1 MSWGSFGSGFSQTF
15 NPQLIGGA
23 IREGVADY
31 QHDKAYKAA
40 QDEYD
45 KSIQDIVDKQNTAEN
60 PVGLSKPAPGV
71 DPQVSYAP
79 VSVDGQPMD
88 QQGGGDV
95 ASALDFSKGGKG
107 GSSFPKYSKEDA
119 LRDRDAAMEKLRD
132 ARTEA
137 DIDREF
143 DPRMRR
149 QMRKEYEAEKNDRAY
164 RGEMKSMYEGVMNG
178 DAAST
183 KKLMDFMNLNGAGL
197 SMGKDGQ
204 MIGPDGKPFTPTAQ
218 QKMEALNG
226 YAAMSD
232 FFRPGGS
239 SFSDYL
245 RNAHSIA
252 ENRRASNADARAGEQ
267 LQLSKNA
274 DARAQGV
281 YEGKDYNS
289 RLAGQRQRFYE
300 AKLAY
305 EQQKDEDNYALKV
318 LQTILPSN
326 DAGAG
331 SGGTGGTSGAAYT
344 ASTPS
349 MDANGHQSYRVSTTI
364 GGTKSLTTA
373 NMVEKEG
380 GLVEVHPTFGDNP
393 ETIEALKAEVQSKL
407 GGQGRITTLWNPTT
421 NRSEYGVVGPQGAYF
436 YGNDP
441 KTNAITLPDKPT
453 LPLSVAKE
461 LELDSSGH
469 VPFVDRQNAELQQAA
484 MAVKSNPK
492 DPEIFAAAKAKVL
505 QILGRP
511 SRQSVPRAPMG
522 AAAGA
527 QPPQQAINAYGNRG
541 GSASTGAPAQPQ
553 TASKSASAPAAGG
566 PQGGGVSRQGV
577 LVTLANGATRLYPE
591 GTDPRTV
598 AGAVSAT
605 DMYGRQIGSPW
616 EDTFK
621 IDALT
626 VGTPYDQ
633 VGQGKVE
640 EDNRQNTTDMFSGSN
655 ASAGAKTTMA
665 SIASGGDRA
674 QPDTTVQQGN
684 EAPANREQSAT
695 ALPARRDHG
704 AFSETRVGKALGAI
718 GQKISDLYHS
728 GEGKEYTGNG
738 WQDEDYRPDAERT
751 PGPLEGAG
759 EKAVDL
765 AKRQY
770 DLHERAAAAAE
781 EQRRTNR
788 AHSDTPPSVVEK
800 VARAVG
806 DLYHS
811 GEGKEYTGN
820 GWQDEDY
827 RPSAER
833 TPGPLEGVAEKAI
846 DAYNR
851 GGKVLA
857 EHEAAR
863 NKEAS
868 ESRERAGQAVHDLMH
883 SGEGREH
890 ESTWSADED
899 YRPDAERTPG
909 PLEGAAEKASK
920 WVSEF
925 PGKVADAYDAATAKH
940 NGEYDEIA
948 RAHQNEL
955 GGQPKSRPLADE
967 PYDEGSPSLQK
978 VGEAV
983 GSALKFAR
991 DRMGSTETGTPPE
1004 LDTTNLVGKESQA
1017 ELEAA
1022 HTLAA
1027 KSGEARQ
1034 YLIDKVV
1041 ADLEGGAD
1049 AGSRVPSSLSAEDEA
1064 VIAPA
1069 FKAVRAAVAVV
1080 KELQQKG
1087 EMTEVPEDTK
1097 ALAETIADLWLK
1109 DNAWKGPVAEM
1120 VEGAKERG
1128 AGSLEKGKQ
1137 DAEKYFAYRGDQLN
1151 RAGEAISSAG
1161 RRAGRAVA
1169 EFIENHPGV
1178 LGMDHKPELDT
1189 SGTGQYDEFKGHT
1202 YKVRHRTRLR
1212 RNRRYGDGRG
1222 RPGETQAPE
1231 SRNAPSETGG
1241 ADPRTY
1247 DFPEGTPDMQQ
1258 GPGIIVG
1265 TLNRGAHAVKETA
1278 GELANGLV
1286 ARFTDSIDRRAA
1298 EQLAKLRAEA
1308 KDLSPDEAARRERQI
1323 IEEQWGAKRLVNS
1336 LAELAERGAEQRAKA
1351 RSEQA
1356 VAGEAK
1362 ARADLEEAHAD
1373 AERAAQNRKAVR
1385 DKAIDW
1391 VTRQY
1396 SLHERAAAA
1405 EQARIDE
1412 ARRAAGKPK
1421 RAPAPKPA
1429 KEEPRDGVARRPQPE
1444 GVFSDL
1450 PSVNPKRAIEY
1461 VRKRVKDSFT
1471 KVEKP
1476 ASKQA
1481 ITPYRN
1487 KYYEDATSKLR
1498 PSATKRKD

>member
-45 KSIQDIVDKQNTAEN
+45 KSIQDIVDKQNAAEN

-289 RLAGQRQRFYE
+289 RLAGQRQRFDE

-326 DAGAG
+326 GAGAG

-738 WQDEDYRPDAERT
+738 WQDENYRPDAERT

-759 EKAVDL
+759 EKAVDW

-770 DLHERAAAAAE
+770 DLHERAAAAEE

-806 DLYHS
+806 DLYRS

-833 TPGPLEGVAEKAI
+833 TPGPLEGVAEKA
-846 DAYNR
+846 
-851 GGKVLA
+851 
-857 EHEAAR
+857 
-863 NKEAS
+863 
-868 ESRERAGQAVHDLMH
+868 
-883 SGEGREH
+883 
-890 ESTWSADED
+890 
-899 YRPDAERTPG
+899 
-909 PLEGAAEKASK
+909 SK
-920 WVSEF
+920 WVSEL

-978 VGEAV
+978 IGEAV

-991 DRMGSTETGTPPE
+991 DRMGSAETGTPPE

-1049 AGSRVPSSLSAEDEA
+1049 TGSRVPSPLSAEDEA
-1064 VIAPA
+1064 IIAPA

-1128 AGSLEKGKQ
+1128 AASLEKGKQ

-1189 SGTGQYDEFKGHT
+1189 SGTGQYDEFEGHT

-1231 SRNAPSETGG
+1231 SRNAPNETGG

-1265 TLNRGAHAVKETA
+1265 TLSRGAHAVKETA

-1356 VAGEAK
+1356 AAGEAK

-1373 AERAAQNRKAVR
+1373 AERAARNRKAVGE
-1385 DKAIDW
+1385 KAIDW
-1391 VTRQY
+1391 ATRQY

-1429 KEEPRDGVARRPQPE
+1429 KEEPRDGVVRRPQPE

-1471 KVEKP
+1471 KVETP